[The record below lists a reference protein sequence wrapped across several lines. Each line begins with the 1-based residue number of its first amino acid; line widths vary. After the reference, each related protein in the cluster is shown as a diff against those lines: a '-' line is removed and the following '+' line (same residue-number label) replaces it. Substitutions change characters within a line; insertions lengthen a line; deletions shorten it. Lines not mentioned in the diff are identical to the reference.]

1 MQAGIMADNGETKHS
16 FGAVCD
22 MKGLHF
28 FPLSLSLSR
37 SFLFFYSRA
46 YCEWLHESI
55 ACGGVM
61 H

>member
-28 FPLSLSLSR
+28 SLFLSLTLF
-37 SFLFFYSRA
+37 SFLQSG
-46 YCEWLHESI
+46 LL
-55 ACGGVM
+55 
-61 H
+61 